1 MTPESLR
8 RIAGVLHDLGVS
20 ADASDAQR
28 RRQVLRRVLP
38 VTGRPGGARPEPGPA
53 TGLAA
58 AGGLGAALLADIGA
72 IARESPTDPLDDRD
86 RYRWEAMRK
95 MALARH
101 GAAFPA
107 RRPKPASAA
116 VLCRLDG
123 EAFVAESFA
132 GILGRPPEPVAL
144 RHYADRLRDGDSKPG
159 ILREIAS
166 SAEGRWKRVYV
177 SGLWQTTRIF
187 RRRVL
192 LPAPLAWTARLLSRR
207 RYRGG

>member
-38 VTGRPGGARPEPGPA
+38 VTGRPGGAGPEPGPDPA
-53 TGLAA
+53 VAA
-58 AGGLGAALLADIGA
+58 VGAALLADIGA
-72 IARESPTDPLDDRD
+72 IAHESPTDPLDDRD

-95 MALARH
+95 TALARH
-101 GAAFPA
+101 AAAFPA
-107 RRPKPASAA
+107 RRRPKPASAA
-116 VLCRLDG
+116 ALCRLDG
-123 EAFVAESFA
+123 EAFVSESFA
-132 GILGRPPEPVAL
+132 KILGRPAEPAAL
-144 RHYADRLRDGDSKPG
+144 RHYADRLRDGHSKPG

-166 SAEGRWKRVYV
+166 SAEGRWKRAYV

-192 LPAPLAWTARLLSRR
+192 LPPPLAWTARLLSRR
-207 RYRGG
+207 RYRAD